1 MKITTIS
8 FLIFFILTLPKSVA
22 QQQTD
27 SLVFYSELALNP
39 KSPSDLDTA
48 YNYFNHNFKRAQAS
62 NSISRQV
69 NALYYMASID
79 YKKGAYIESEHTAVN
94 ALALLDRHTD
104 LVNNTQFKKSF
115 YNLLGMLYYEQRNK
129 NKSLELYEK
138 VLAITE
144 NTRDSAIVYNNI
156 SNLYKRHDDI
166 EAAKTVFLKAY
177 NLTPRLKDSLTIALI
192 SDNLGFLHTL
202 LNEQQEGYNLMT
214 KALHLRELVQDTTS
228 LYNSYAHLAQYYLGL
243 DSLNK
248 AKKNALKALQLSDS
262 INSAIYKHD
271 ALGLLTQLSHDSYAK
286 MYKVLNDSI
295 TNAEKERASKFAL
308 MKYDYAEYQR
318 QALESE
324 LAKEKQESKTMMALL
339 VTALVTLLS
348 AFLFYMLRSKHKK
361 EKLQQVYDTESRI
374 AKQIH
379 DDVSNDLFQV
389 MTKLEKTNHIE
400 EALKDELHTLYYRTR
415 DISKEHSLINK
426 EYSFSDYLSE
436 LVESFNDANTSVIVK
451 GLSDISWDKIEEIKR
466 TTLYKVLQ
474 ELLINMKKH
483 SAASIVVLIFKK
495 HDKNIQLSY
504 SDNGMG
510 CDLKKSTGLHN
521 TENRIHAI
529 NGTIIF
535 ETEKD
540 KGFKV
545 KINV

>member
-48 YNYFNHNFKRAQAS
+48 YNYFNHNFNRAQAS

-166 EAAKTVFLKAY
+166 EAAKTVLLKAY
-177 NLTPRLKDSLTIALI
+177 NLTPRLEDSLTIALI

-243 DSLNK
+243 DSLNQ